1 MNILIREDG
10 YNMGQ
15 KYLMRTNE
23 VREFPLQTINHTDYY
38 TNSSLEFLRLLIT
51 KRKRIIYVTRW
62 FD

>member
-1 MNILIREDG
+1 
-10 YNMGQ
+10 MGL

-23 VREFPLQTINHTDYY
+23 VREFSLQNINYTDYY
-38 TNSSLEFLRLLIT
+38 TNSSLELLRLLIT